1 MAPSSSPLPGRLV
14 ILYSSQ
20 TGNAIDAA
28 ERVGREAEHGGCP
41 AVEVLSTDSFNPS
54 CLPDERFMIFIVS
67 TMGQGDPPDSMKDF
81 WKYLLRNHLGV
92 RWLKGLHY
100 AVFGLGDSSYRECN
114 FPAIK
119 LDQRIFDLGA
129 KRITE
134 RGLGD
139 DQHSLG
145 FCMSSSPDS
154 KILIE
159 KARSMSPA
167 LKCHNSIEPLHMLQM
182 VTNQRLT
189 KGDTD
194 RDVRHFELEDWRS
207 AISYQVG
214 DVLEILPSQNPSL
227 VDDFIKRC
235 NLDPDCYIT
244 VRTKGGDKVPKDP
257 IKLKTFVALTMDVMS
272 YFATDEREKAKL
284 RDYTSPE
291 GRGDLYRYNQKENRT
306 VLEVLADF
314 PSVQMPFE
322 WLVQLTPPLKKRAFS
337 ISSSPLVHPNQIH
350 LTVSVV
356 SWLTPWKRTRHGLCS
371 TWLAGL
377 SPNEGSLPR
386 PRPSV
391 PLLLI
396 GPGTGCAPFRAF
408 VEERAA
414 QSVADPTV
422 APVLFFFG
430 CRNQESD
437 FLYKDF
443 WLKHAQGQGGV
454 LSHEKVGGF
463 FTAFSRDQPRKVYVQ
478 DKIKEQGARVLDMLC
493 SESFKA
499 AIYVAG
505 SSTGMPA
512 DVTAALEE
520 VLCQEGGVPRE
531 DASGWLKD
539 LKRADQPPDGT
550 HNHRIKVQLLK
561 VLLRLMLKNNI
572 LIKDNLLKRG
582 WSSQVD
588 MADSGGPPDNV
599 EDLVGDWA
607 LVKED
612 RRKTEEACMNI
623 KMVLEEAYTISH
635 GYVNVIRAINSNHLS
650 TSLVSLV
657 NRLFYR
663 SIRGSLT

>member
-14 ILYSSQ
+14 ILYASQ

-41 AVEVLSTDSFNPS
+41 AVDVLSMDSFNPS

-67 TMGQGDPPDSMKDF
+67 TTGQGDPPDSMKNF
-81 WKYLLRNHLGV
+81 WKYLLRNHLGA

-100 AVFGLGDSSYRECN
+100 AMFGLGDSSYREYN
-114 FPAIK
+114 VGFPAIK
-119 LDQRIFDLGA
+119 LDQRLFDLGA

-145 FCMSSSPDS
+145 YEGELDPSLLSLWKSLNRTNPSLLPRVSDASHRKLNILGDAKVEVIYYSARQATDISDS

-167 LKCHNSIEPLHMLQM
+167 LKCHNSREPQHMLQM

-194 RDVRHFELEDWRS
+194 RDVRHFELEDRRS

-244 VRTKGGDKVPKDP
+244 VRTKDGDKVPKDP
-257 IKLKTFVALTMDVMS
+257 IKLKTFVALTMDVTSASPRRYFFEVMS

-284 RDYTSPE
+284 QDYTSPE
-291 GRGDLYRYNQKENRT
+291 GRGDLSWYNQNENRT
-306 VLEVLADF
+306 VLEVLVDF

-337 ISSSPLVHPNQIH
+337 ISSSPLVYPNQIH
-350 LTVSVV
+350 LTVSGV
-356 SWLTPWKRTRHGLCS
+356 SWLTPWKRTQHGLCS
-371 TWLAGL
+371 TWLTGL
-377 SPNEGSLPR
+377 SPDEDDHLIPCWMRRGSLPR

-414 QSVADPTV
+414 QSAADPTT
-422 APVLFFFG
+422 APVMFFFG
-430 CRNQESD
+430 CRNEDID

-454 LSHEKVGGF
+454 LSHEKCGGF
-463 FTAFSRDQPRKVYVQ
+463 FAAFSRDQPRKVYVQ

-493 SESFKA
+493 SKSSKA

-512 DVTAALEE
+512 DVTVALEE

-539 LKRADQPPDGT
+539 LKRAGRFIVET
-550 HNHRIKVQLLK
+550 
-561 VLLRLMLKNNI
+561 
-572 LIKDNLLKRG
+572 
-582 WSSQVD
+582 WS
-588 MADSGGPPDNV
+588 
-599 EDLVGDWA
+599 
-607 LVKED
+607 
-612 RRKTEEACMNI
+612 
-623 KMVLEEAYTISH
+623 
-635 GYVNVIRAINSNHLS
+635 
-650 TSLVSLV
+650 
-657 NRLFYR
+657 
-663 SIRGSLT
+663 